1 MHKYRI
7 PLLRFLKIMALII
20 PVVLFLLFLPVNNS
34 DDTRR
39 IQDFYLEEPNSL
51 DVVLLGSSDVYAGFS
66 PTLAYSEFGFTSY
79 PYVMSGNYIGMLP
92 YQLEDVLTTQSPSL
106 IVIEIT
112 EAMNGKPESYDH
124 RLREYIA
131 GLPTFHQR
139 HRRIQELGNKE
150 NLLSYYLPF
159 SLYHGTASPKV
170 LVENG
175 HRAIQV
181 HRRGYSLLK
190 GSLTYTGDGYRDN
203 RTFIHTTGDHSTTEM
218 LPHIRKNFIKL
229 LDYLQAADMKN
240 VLFVT
245 FPHRTPDEGIYF
257 RHQQANSVGDL
268 IRSYGYDYINLDCYL
283 DDMGIQPDTDFLDDE
298 HLNLYGQY
306 KNTRYLCDI
315 LTQEYGI
322 GQTPLSEENRR
333 EWDACAQY
341 QQRYYE
347 FFDNAAKAG
356 GTAQWLKEDSWLY
369 ETLEDTKK

>member
-1 MHKYRI
+1 MQKYRI

-51 DVVLLGSSDVYAGFS
+51 DVVLLGSSDVYAGYS

-112 EAMNGKPESYDH
+112 EALNDKPGSYDH

-139 HRRIQELGNKE
+139 HRCIQELGDKE
-150 NLLSYYLPF
+150 DLLSYYLPF

-170 LVENG
+170 LIESG
-175 HRAIQV
+175 QRAIQIQ
-181 HRRGYSLLK
+181 RRGYSLLK
-190 GSLTYTGDGYRDN
+190 GSLTYTGDGCRDN
-203 RTFIHTTGDHSTTEM
+203 RTFIHTTGDHSTSKM
-218 LPHIRKNFIKL
+218 LPHTRKNFIAF
-229 LDYLQAADMKN
+229 LDYLQARDMKN
-240 VLFVT
+240 ILFVT

-257 RHQQANSVGDL
+257 RHQQANSVGNL
-268 IRSYGYDYINLDCYL
+268 VRSYGYDYINLDCYL

-306 KNTRYLCDI
+306 KNTRYLCEI
-315 LTQEYGI
+315 LTREYGI
-322 GQTPLSEENRR
+322 GQTSLSEESRR

-341 QQRYYE
+341 QQRYYA
-347 FFDNAAKAG
+347 FFDNAAKSG
-356 GTAQWLKEDSWLY
+356 GTDQWMKEDSWLY
-369 ETLEDTKK
+369 ETLEETKK